1 MASVT
6 TPRSQMRGSNG
17 VRNWNQYPNQFF
29 DLSSAYMPTSIKEM
43 FRWCQF
49 LYMTHSEIAPI
60 INKKCSYVITEL
72 IYDTKSSKDQE
83 AWQEL
88 LERTLRIR
96 EFEYKLLIDR
106 EVYGNAFCSLSLPFE
121 RFLVCQQC
129 KTKTQLRSV
138 KTWSYRDN
146 AFRGKCPSPQCQ
158 ELTSEVQFD
167 IVDTVVK
174 NRKRIKLIRW
184 CPLHIDIQYNPFTGQ
199 SVYIYKIPQ
208 WVKTQIA
215 QYQNDAN
222 KLLVAE
228 TPRVILEAIKSKKNI
243 ALDSD
248 NVYHLKNESVSMEND
263 AFGLPPMLAI
273 FKDAWLFQTY
283 RRAQEAIAVDHI
295 LPMTLLIPAPAGDG
309 TSPHMSANLGDWA
322 SSMQTLVQ
330 RWRRDQNSIFTA
342 PFPATVENIRGD
354 AQALNV
360 HNDMIQIRQQIAGGL
375 DVPQEFIYGGLNW
388 SGSSISLRVLENLFI
403 SRIGDLNCLLRD
415 FIVTRLQRF
424 CELPPIKI
432 HHRDFKM
439 ADDAQQKQIALGL
452 RATNT
457 ISDRT
462 TVEELGF
469 DWETE
474 QIRRKAEEEERS
486 ESTSRMMLQQAE
498 VQGQALVVQS
508 GYQAKAEIE
517 QQKARE
523 QALRAATGDGFTF
536 ANAEAAQTLGTPTQ
550 QVDNVTQQSAMAA
563 GASAKPAAGGSKPA
577 SAGGAKKDAAKK
589 GKKGDGIKFDQK
601 TLDAMAHHMIKSTDP
616 SMLQSQLSVLSETNP
631 QLAKAVQQRIKL
643 VKGQVK
649 ELKPL
654 PEQKPPRRANSPV

>member
-1 MASVT
+1 MSSIT
-6 TPRSQMRGSNG
+6 TPRTALRGNSN
-17 VRNWNQYPNQFF
+17 VRNWNTYPNQFF
-29 DLSSAYMPTSIKEM
+29 DLSSAYMPTTIKEM

-60 INKKCSYVITEL
+60 INKKCSYVLTDL
-72 IYDTKSSKDQE
+72 IYDTKSLKDQN

-88 LERTLRIR
+88 LERTLRIKD
-96 EFEYKLLIDR
+96 FEYKLLLDR

-121 RFLVCQQC
+121 RFLVCKQC
-129 KTKTQLRSV
+129 KVKTQLRSV
-138 KTWSYRDN
+138 KKWSYRDN
-146 AFRGKCPSPQCQ
+146 AFRGVCTNQ
-158 ELTSEVQFD
+158 ECAAITSEVEFD
-167 IVDTVVK
+167 VVDTVVK

-184 CPLHIDIQYNPFTGQ
+184 CPMHIDIQYNPFTGQ
-199 SVYIYKIPQ
+199 SSYVYKIPQ
-208 WVKTQIA
+208 WVKNQIA

-228 TPRVILEAIKSKKNI
+228 TPRVILEAIKTKKNI
-243 ALDSD
+243 ELDPD
-248 NVYHLKNESVSMEND
+248 NVYHMKNESVSTDND

-295 LPMTLLIPAPAGDG
+295 LPLTLLIPAPAGDG

-322 SSMQTLVQ
+322 SSMQTIVQ

-403 SRIGDLNCLLRD
+403 ARISDLNNFLRD
-415 FIVTRLQRF
+415 FVVTRLQRF
-424 CELPPIKI
+424 CDLTPIKI

-474 QIRRKAEEEERS
+474 QERRKLEEVERS
-486 ESTSRMMLQQAE
+486 ESMSRQMLQQAE
-498 VQGQALVVQS
+498 IQGQVMLVQS
-508 GYQAKAEIE
+508 SYQAKAEIE
-517 QQKARE
+517 QRKARE

-536 ANAEAAQTLGTPTQ
+536 ATAEAAQTMGDPQQ
-550 QVDNVTQQSAMAA
+550 QVDTATQQSAMAA
-563 GASAKPAAGGSKPA
+563 AGSTKPAPGGGKPAAHG
-577 SAGGAKKDAAKK
+577 SAGK
-589 GKKGDGIKFDQK
+589 GKAGGKDSGVKFDQK
-601 TLDAMAHHMIKSTDP
+601 TLESMAHHMIKSTDP
-616 SMLQSQLSVLSETNP
+616 SMLQSQLSVISQTNP
-631 QLAKAVQQRIKL
+631 QLAKAVQQRIKM